1 MSMEFKDYYKT
12 LGVSKSASDKEI
24 KAAYRK
30 LARKYHPD
38 MNPGDKSA
46 EERFKEISE
55 AYEVLSDPQKRK
67 RYDELGSNWD
77 FYSRTAES
85 QGRRQ
90 TIYTFGD
97 VGDFSEFFRH
107 FFGDFDLGGG
117 LGGGLGG
124 DPGDGLGGFGGSL
137 GGRWFRVGTRRAG
150 ASAAALDLDVE
161 EELEIGLEE
170 AFSGSQRQLNLSD
183 GSGSQERVVL
193 TIPKGVRDGAKLRMS
208 GKGRSSGG
216 RRGDLYFRIKIRP
229 HPSFELRDGVL
240 HSTLQVPLTHA
251 VLGGEVRFTN
261 LDGEVIMVKIP
272 PETQNGATLRLRGKG
287 MPSQAG
293 ERGDLMVRVEV
304 VLPMALTERE
314 KELFR
319 ELAAAR
325 GSVS

>member
-1 MSMEFKDYYKT
+1 M
-12 LGVSKSASDKEI
+12 SKSASDKEI
-24 KAAYRK
+24 KAAYRN

-90 TIYTFGD
+90 TVYTFGD

-208 GKGRSSGG
+208 GKGS
-216 RRGDLYFRIKIRP
+216 RRAGVRATYFHQDTT

-251 VLGGEVRFTN
+251 VLGGEYFTN

-314 KELFR
+314 TELFR